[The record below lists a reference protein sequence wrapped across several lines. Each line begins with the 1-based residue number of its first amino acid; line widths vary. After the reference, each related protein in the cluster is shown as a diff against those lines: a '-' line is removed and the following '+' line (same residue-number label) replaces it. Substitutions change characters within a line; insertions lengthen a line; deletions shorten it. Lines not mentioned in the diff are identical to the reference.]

1 MAAVDNRHPTYL
13 ERLPE
18 WEMLRATLRGDQA
31 VKQAGTIYLPMPDG
45 FAAQA
50 DAGARMYASYLL
62 RAQFPD
68 IVRPTVGGIIGIIHR
83 TPANIELPPQLE
95 HLRGSA
101 TPDGLTLDAFH
112 RQITNEILLMGRYGV
127 LADLPIDGG
136 DVYLAGYTAE
146 AVVNWSEYFHDL
158 YVLDESR
165 LRREGFAWVPHRR
178 FRVLQL
184 TNGVYEQAIFEYGPQ
199 ASIPTGMVSA
209 ATGIPQSGIGTGSS
223 EIPDATAP
231 QGDPYG
237 GTNKKNKDEAKDDPV
252 QIDQLVPSTP
262 KGNRLNVLPMVII
275 GSRDIRDTPD
285 DPPMLGVGRSALAI
299 YRLDAD
305 YRHQLFFSGQET
317 LFCSGVDKESLPSVT
332 GAGVV
337 VGLPS
342 PEAKAYYVGPAAVG
356 INAHRQAIADERL
369 VAVAEGARLFTQSN
383 AGARAESGEALRLRY
398 SSEVSALVEIALAGA
413 AGLEKAL
420 KFAAILAGANPADV
434 TVDPN
439 LEFIDVRMTPQDA
452 LALTQVWQSGAIS
465 YETLYDNLSRGE
477 IAGEERD
484 SAEEQDLIKAE
495 APPVPPVQPGMPLA
509 QGDAPKAGDLGIAK
523 PPSVKL
529 QR

>member
-1 MAAVDNRHPTYL
+1 
-13 ERLPE
+13 
-18 WEMLRATLRGDQA
+18 MLRVCLRGDQA
-31 VKQAGTIYLPMPDG
+31 VKQSGPLYLPMPDG
-45 FAAQA
+45 FGAQG
-50 DAGARMYASYLL
+50 DRGARMYAAYMM

-83 TPANIELPPQLE
+83 SEANITLPPQLE
-95 HLRGSA
+95 HLREKA

-112 RQITNEILLMGRYGV
+112 RQITNEVLLMGRYGV

-146 AVVNWSEYFHDL
+146 AVINWSEYFHDL

-165 LRREGFAWVPHRR
+165 LRREGFAWVHHRR

-199 ASIPTGMVSA
+199 VSIPTGMVSA
-209 ATGIPQSGIGTGSS
+209 ATGIPQSGIGIGSS
-223 EIPDATAP
+223 ETPDATAGQQEKP
-231 QGDPYG
+231 GP
-237 GTNKKNKDEAKDDPV
+237 DDPV
-252 QIDQLVPSTP
+252 QTDQLVPSTP
-262 KGNRLNVLPMVII
+262 KGNRLDVLPMVII

-285 DPPMLGVGRSALAI
+285 EPPMLGVARTALAI

-305 YRHQLFFSGQET
+305 YRHQLFNSGQET
-317 LFCSGVDKESLPSVT
+317 LFCSGVDKADLPTTT

-342 PEAKAYYVGPAAVG
+342 PEAKAFYVGPAAVG
-356 INAHRQAIADERL
+356 ITAHRQAIADERL

-383 AGARAESGEALRLRY
+383 TGARAESGEALRLRY
-398 SSEVSALVEIALAGA
+398 SSEVSALVEISKACA

-420 KFAAILAGANPADV
+420 KFAATLVGANPDDV

-439 LEFIDVRMTPQDA
+439 LEFIDVRMTAADA

-484 SAEEQDLIKAE
+484 SGEEQDLIKQE
-495 APPVPPVQPGMPLA
+495 APPAPPVQPGAPLA
-509 QGDAPKAGDLGIAK
+509 QSDAAKAGNLGIGKPPPAKPAAK
-523 PPSVKL
+523 PPSLKL
-529 QR
+529 QK